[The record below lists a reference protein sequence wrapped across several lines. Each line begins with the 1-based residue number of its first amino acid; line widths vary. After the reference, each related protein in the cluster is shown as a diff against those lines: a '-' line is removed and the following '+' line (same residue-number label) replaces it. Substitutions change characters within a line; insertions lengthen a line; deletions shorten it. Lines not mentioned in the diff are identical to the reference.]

1 MFNTS
6 SWKRAEERWRCI
18 RYLSILLEIFVLEMK
33 RCVGH
38 ILCVGHNPHFG
49 HNRHLCIETDRGNQ
63 PLFARVHVY
72 KRSKD
77 PLTTRLSARHFK
89 IRSHRSLA
97 ASKSPPS
104 AVTILSG
111 IGATRFPS
119 SSTRAWTMPTF
130 SAGVHFNRDLDLWY
144 GGGCWGYN
152 HGAKQKKKV
161 PRTKKT
167 NCVVRKNRV
176 PGKKDVV

>member
-18 RYLSILLEIFVLEMK
+18 RYLAILLEIFVLEMK

-38 ILCVGHNPHFG
+38 NLCVGHNPHFG

-63 PLFARVHVY
+63 PLFALVHVY

-119 SSTRAWTMPTF
+119 SSTRAWTMPTL

-161 PRTKKT
+161 P
-167 NCVVRKNRV
+167 
-176 PGKKDVV
+176 G

>member
-1 MFNTS
+1 
-6 SWKRAEERWRCI
+6 
-18 RYLSILLEIFVLEMK
+18 
-33 RCVGH
+33 
-38 ILCVGHNPHFG
+38 
-49 HNRHLCIETDRGNQ
+49 
-63 PLFARVHVY
+63 
-72 KRSKD
+72 
-77 PLTTRLSARHFK
+77 
-89 IRSHRSLA
+89 LA

-161 PRTKKT
+161 PRRTKKK
-167 NCVVRKNRV
+167 NCVVRKKKCTKKKKGVVKKYKNLPRKKQMVYLSLLLLLVVLVLLLCRV
-176 PGKKDVV
+176 KHFFGVV